1 MESIKQLQLI
11 GLNNYLNEFCRIYE
25 NKIFPNKILLSGKKG
40 IGKSVLSYHFINFVL
55 SQNEKNKYDI
65 TNYKIN
71 ENNKSYIL
79 INNNVHPNFFLIK
92 KKSEKK
98 KIEISQIRELRN
110 FVNKSSLNNILRIIL
125 IDDVEYL
132 SNDASNSLLKL
143 IEEPNS
149 NTLFILVRDNT
160 KKILDTIKSRCIEFN
175 IFLDEKYVEDIVN
188 HYFDKKIFNIIP
200 NSFKK
205 KFLSPLNYI
214 NFLML
219 CNENNITIENLNS
232 KSFLKYIFDFK
243 LYKTKLFNIDDL
255 RCFIEIFLLE
265 KYKTNKSKEYF
276 KVRLNLLESL
286 SNTINFNLDLESFFI
301 NFDTKLLNEE

>member
-65 TNYKIN
+65 TNNKIN
-71 ENNKSYIL
+71 ENNKSYNL

-110 FVNKSSLNNILRIIL
+110 FVNKSSFNNILRIIL

-149 NTLFILVRDNT
+149 NMKHDQESQWQDEGPVEENVKLDQNSVSFDSVPLANLIHRHSILSGNFIQ
-160 KKILDTIKSRCIEFN
+160 
-175 IFLDEKYVEDIVN
+175 
-188 HYFDKKIFNIIP
+188 IIP
-200 NSFKK
+200 SF
-205 KFLSPLNYI
+205 Y
-214 NFLML
+214 LMKQCTWL
-219 CNENNITIENLNS
+219 KSHITRS
-232 KSFLKYIFDFK
+232 GF
-243 LYKTKLFNIDDL
+243 
-255 RCFIEIFLLE
+255 
-265 KYKTNKSKEYF
+265 
-276 KVRLNLLESL
+276 
-286 SNTINFNLDLESFFI
+286 SNHQ
-301 NFDTKLLNEE
+301 